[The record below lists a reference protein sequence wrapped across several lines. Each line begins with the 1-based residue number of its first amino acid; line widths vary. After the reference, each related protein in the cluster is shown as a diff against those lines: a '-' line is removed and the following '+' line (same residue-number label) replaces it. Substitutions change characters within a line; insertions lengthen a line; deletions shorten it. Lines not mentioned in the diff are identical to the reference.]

1 MALDGSNWQRI
12 DLFEFQIDIEGAV
25 VENIARRC
33 GGFLRTLSLRG
44 CLAVGDS
51 ALATFALVSI

>member
-1 MALDGSNWQRI
+1 MNSVFVIKGI
-12 DLFEFQIDIEGAV
+12 V

-44 CLAVGDS
+44 CQAVGDS
-51 ALATFALVSI
+51 ALATFSQVQIGL